1 VTLTYEAAL
10 IVKATNQ
17 SYIHENV
24 RGKHC
29 SSPGPEKASSLKEGA
44 SCKIQDLMSILEM
57 MIENMPGRNFGQ
69 PRRLRLESELL
80 TAPAGDDGYIVTTGE
95 MPDLMDL
102 GHRVG

>member
-1 VTLTYEAAL
+1 
-10 IVKATNQ
+10 
-17 SYIHENV
+17 
-24 RGKHC
+24 
-29 SSPGPEKASSLKEGA
+29 
-44 SCKIQDLMSILEM
+44 MSILEM